1 MNGSLGVGGTG
12 ETFLEALSMLSS
24 QGVRRRRASWAIV
37 RYVRPALARG
47 EG

>member
-12 ETFLEALSMLSS
+12 ETFLEALSMSSS